1 MAFVPIGPFRS
12 IGPRERTGAPRV
24 MVAAAVV
31 AAALPVAA
39 LAWLAWRM
47 RSATQGFS

>member
-31 AAALPVAA
+31 AALLIEGALVAGVLWLLVEA
-39 LAWLAWRM
+39 L
-47 RSATQGFS
+47 